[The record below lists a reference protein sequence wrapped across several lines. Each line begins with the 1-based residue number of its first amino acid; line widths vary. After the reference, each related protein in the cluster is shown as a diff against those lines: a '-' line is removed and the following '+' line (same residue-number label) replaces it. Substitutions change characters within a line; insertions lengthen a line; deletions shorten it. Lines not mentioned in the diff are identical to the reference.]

1 MSFLR
6 YFSLIPTHL
15 ETYFAFKDSTNS
27 NNVVNEG
34 SNNSNGGIGRVGRII
49 RIGNPFTLRRENE
62 NPTNERLSFEEMED
76 DNECIIYGM
85 RDDNEAGK
93 MNDLGSR
100 NDKDNLFH
108 FGVKSCNEEKVCR
121 NGKKRKNG
129 RGKKRRRVKCRMTQ
143 SIQSSSSNYILHN
156 RCVGSSEERSF
167 KMTNKRGQL
176 FNGNNRQ
183 YKDIVAVQDNNING
197 FYYNYILEDE
207 IGDEM
212 KKNSSVEKAILDNN
226 SRFIK
231 IPLKMQVTEFNGM
244 KDRKVGCVPKKVKA
258 KQREVSGMTSK
269 VFDATARSPESL
281 SGGEIILQD
290 KIKNDFVGK
299 NVCIENINMN
309 NVQSYLITSM
319 DGKGFDLRKKSEYM
333 ELKDEE
339 ENINDILPNE
349 VLLRVFSYLD
359 MKSLCQGAQVCK
371 LWNNLAMNGANW
383 MVVNFFDYQRDIK
396 PSVVENISRRSG
408 YYLRKLSLRGCQNI
422 QDGALRIFAVN
433 CRNIEV
439 LSLSNCKRIT
449 DLTCEYLGKYCK
461 NLKVLDFEN
470 CLDITDNGV
479 IAIVNNCTM
488 LEEINFNWNKNI
500 QDKGITY
507 LLSRC
512 KNLKKLFLKGCN
524 GLTENCFGMLP
535 KDVFPLIHLNLMLTM
550 ATERTLNDI
559 STRFINLEYLNISN
573 CSTIND
579 NGIMILSQSL
589 RSLKTLEMAGGE
601 LLSDLS
607 IQFVARFCKQIKKL
621 DIEDCSSLTDNSL
634 YYISKGLFN
643 LEHLVL
649 SHCEG
654 ITNNGIRILAE
665 GCIYSLKELE
675 LDNLPEINDNVF
687 EYLYEFKGLKKVCL
701 FDCQNISKAAITK
714 FEESRNYETSV
725 QAYFAPPTPQVVDPP
740 PARGICRC
748 CTIL

>member
-15 ETYFAFKDSTNS
+15 ETYFTFK
-27 NNVVNEG
+27 NNTT
-34 SNNSNGGIGRVGRII
+34 SGGNDEVLSDRRRSRRFI
-49 RIGNPFTLRRENE
+49 RFD
-62 NPTNERLSFEEMED
+62 LSFED
-76 DNECIIYGM
+76 VDNEGNCVFNRS
-85 RDDNEAGK
+85 RDDNELEKINDTESDKVSLWHFNGK
-93 MNDLGSR
+93 SYKEEKISR
-100 NDKDNLFH
+100 N
-108 FGVKSCNEEKVCR
+108 E
-121 NGKKRKNG
+121 KKRKNR
-129 RGKKRRRVKCRMTQ
+129 RGKKRRRLKSRMTQ
-143 SIQSSSSNYILHN
+143 SSQSLSTNYILHN
-156 RCVGSSEERSF
+156 IYHPTSDRHIHTSGKRRNLPTSDKRS
-167 KMTNKRGQL
+167 L
-176 FNGNNRQ
+176 
-183 YKDIVAVQDNNING
+183 YKDIVAVQEPPING
-197 FYYNYILEDE
+197 FYYNYIID
-207 IGDEM
+207 DEM
-212 KKNSSVEKAILDNN
+212 NNQIPNKKNKNIEKCLFTN
-226 SRFIK
+226 SLPSTAK
-231 IPLKMQVTEFNGM
+231 IPLQMQVTEFGEAKN
-244 KDRKVGCVPKKVKA
+244 KKVNCIPKKVKA
-258 KQREVSGMTSK
+258 KQRE
-269 VFDATARSPESL
+269 
-281 SGGEIILQD
+281 
-290 KIKNDFVGK
+290 
-299 NVCIENINMN
+299 
-309 NVQSYLITSM
+309 SYLITSM
-319 DGKGFDLRKKSEYM
+319 DGKNFDLKKKLEYM

-371 LWNNLAMNGANW
+371 LWNSLAMNGANW
-383 MVVNFFDYQRDIK
+383 MVVNFFDYQKDIK

-408 YYLRKLSLRGCQNI
+408 YFLRKLSLRGCQNI

-433 CRNIEV
+433 CRNIEA
-439 LSLSNCKRIT
+439 LSLGNCKKIT
-449 DLTCEYLGKYCK
+449 DLTCEYLGKYY
-461 NLKVLDFEN
+461 
-470 CLDITDNGV
+470 ITDIGV
-479 IAIVNNCTM
+479 MAIVNNCTL

-512 KNLKKLFLKGCN
+512 KNLRKLLVKGCS
-524 GLTENCFGMLP
+524 GLTENCFGMLA
-535 KDVFPLIHLNLMLTM
+535 KETFPLVHLNLMLTM

-559 STRFINLEYLNISN
+559 SLRFTNLEYLNISN
-573 CSTIND
+573 CNTIND
-579 NGIMILSQSL
+579 NGIMTLSQSL

-634 YYISKGLFN
+634 YYISKGSFN

-654 ITNNGIRILAE
+654 ITNNGIKILAE
-665 GCIYSLKELE
+665 GCTYSLKELE

-687 EYLYEFKGLKKVCL
+687 EHLYEFKSLRKVCL
-701 FDCQNISKAAITK
+701 FDCQNISKAAISK
-714 FEESRNYETSV
+714 FEESRNYETTV

>member
-1 MSFLR
+1 
-6 YFSLIPTHL
+6 
-15 ETYFAFKDSTNS
+15 
-27 NNVVNEG
+27 
-34 SNNSNGGIGRVGRII
+34 
-49 RIGNPFTLRRENE
+49 
-62 NPTNERLSFEEMED
+62 
-76 DNECIIYGM
+76 
-85 RDDNEAGK
+85 
-93 MNDLGSR
+93 
-100 NDKDNLFH
+100 
-108 FGVKSCNEEKVCR
+108 
-121 NGKKRKNG
+121 
-129 RGKKRRRVKCRMTQ
+129 
-143 SIQSSSSNYILHN
+143 
-156 RCVGSSEERSF
+156 
-167 KMTNKRGQL
+167 
-176 FNGNNRQ
+176 
-183 YKDIVAVQDNNING
+183 
-197 FYYNYILEDE
+197 
-207 IGDEM
+207 
-212 KKNSSVEKAILDNN
+212 
-226 SRFIK
+226 
-231 IPLKMQVTEFNGM
+231 
-244 KDRKVGCVPKKVKA
+244 
-258 KQREVSGMTSK
+258 MTSK
-269 VFDATARSPESL
+269 VFDSTARSPESL
-281 SGGEIILQD
+281 SNGEIIHQEKNKNNIVWRNICTENYN
-290 KIKNDFVGK
+290 KI
-299 NVCIENINMN
+299 

-319 DGKGFDLRKKSEYM
+319 DGKNFDLKKKLEYM

-371 LWNNLAMNGANW
+371 LWNSLAMNGANW
-383 MVVNFFDYQRDIK
+383 MVVNFFDYQKDIK

-408 YYLRKLSLRGCQNI
+408 YFLRKLSLRGCQNI

-433 CRNIEV
+433 CRNIEA
-439 LSLSNCKRIT
+439 LSLGNCKKIT

-461 NLKVLDFEN
+461 FLKFLDFEN
-470 CLDITDNGV
+470 CLDITDIGV
-479 IAIVNNCTM
+479 MAIVNNCTL

-512 KNLKKLFLKGCN
+512 KNLRKLLVKGCS
-524 GLTENCFGMLP
+524 GLTENCFGMLA
-535 KDVFPLIHLNLMLTM
+535 KETFPLVHLNLMLTM

-559 STRFINLEYLNISN
+559 SLRFTNLEYLNISN
-573 CSTIND
+573 CNTIND
-579 NGIMILSQSL
+579 NGIMTLSQSL

-634 YYISKGLFN
+634 YYISKGSFN

-654 ITNNGIRILAE
+654 ITNNGIKILAE
-665 GCIYSLKELE
+665 GCTYSLKELE

-687 EYLYEFKGLKKVCL
+687 EHLYEFKSLRKVCL
-701 FDCQNISKAAITK
+701 FDCQNISKAAISK
-714 FEESRNYETSV
+714 FEESRNYETTV